1 MAFVGPVRPARRWHH
16 ASTTLDDFVVV
27 TFRVETERLRR
38 RVPAEFTPTEL
49 SFGDGTS
56 GSLVSVVAFIE
67 RDFAFRFAPFV
78 RISGPL
84 VDYRAYGSVG
94 DEVGVYVFR
103 TSLDHALVSV
113 PRVLWK
119 MPWTRE
125 HVEIAAT
132 WRGTDVRFGVTDR
145 RTGGLELRLAGT
157 GDPVGDLDGFAG
169 ADAAIGALT
178 HPLVGWYG
186 ETEHVRR
193 YSVWHD
199 VLPARS
205 AIVEHACV
213 PVFAELDLVTGDAP
227 VHSGLVVPTARFDIH
242 TPPTRVR

>member
-16 ASTTLDDFVVV
+16 ASTTLDDFAVV
-27 TFRVETERLRR
+27 TFRVETDRLRR
-38 RVPAEFTPTEL
+38 RVPDEFTPTEL
-49 SFGDGTS
+49 SFSDGTS
-56 GSLVSVVAFIE
+56 GSLVSVVVFVE

-84 VDYRAYGSVG
+84 VDYRTYGSVG
-94 DEVGVYVFR
+94 DEDGVYVFG
-103 TSLDHALVSV
+103 TSLDHPLVAV
-113 PRVLWK
+113 PRVLWR

-125 HVEIAAT
+125 RVEIDAT
-132 WRGTDVRFGVTDR
+132 WSATDVRLHVTDR

-157 GDPVGDLDGFAG
+157 DAPVGGLDGFVD

-178 HPLVGWYG
+178 HPLIGWYG
-186 ETEHVRR
+186 ATDHVRR

-205 AIVEHACV
+205 AKVEHACV
-213 PVFAELDLVTGDAP
+213 PVFAELDLVTGDVP